1 MQTTLAVPAGQIKE
15 CRFFFFRTSVL
26 TSFFWKPEAPS
37 IFLSS
42 HRAQL
47 TTTRTNLGVLFYSIL
62 LFQHLVSRMTLF
74 LHADVLFPQMSI
86 ILSHKPRPPLTEMS
100 NTWPCLWQPGRR
112 AELLLA
118 GGTSG
123 TPTGPKTL
131 RTRCRWSVGEETSR
145 SIQVKVMYFVVVVIF
160 FFLKTKKQRHAALC
174 CGSSEASIRR
184 WRCRCQ
190 RSRSRTDFA
199 AAAAVLLLLLL
210 LLLVVLSRV
219 WTLAE
224 QSEGATGFV
233 FIAQDRH

>member
-1 MQTTLAVPAGQIKE
+1 MSTVRNKTFTSWPAFTSTRTDFLIIAERNKFIYLFIFLIFLQTTLAVPAVQIKE
-15 CRFFFFRTSVL
+15 CRVFFFRTSVL

-47 TTTRTNLGVLFYSIL
+47 TTTRTNLGVLFFSIL
-62 LFQHLVSRMTLF
+62 LLQNLVSRMTLF

-112 AELLLA
+112 AQLLLA

-160 FFLKTKKQRHAALC
+160 FYFY
-174 CGSSEASIRR
+174 
-184 WRCRCQ
+184 
-190 RSRSRTDFA
+190 
-199 AAAAVLLLLLL
+199 
-210 LLLVVLSRV
+210 
-219 WTLAE
+219 
-224 QSEGATGFV
+224 
-233 FIAQDRH
+233 

>member
-1 MQTTLAVPAGQIKE
+1 M
-15 CRFFFFRTSVL
+15 L

-47 TTTRTNLGVLFYSIL
+47 TTTRTNLGVLFLSIL
-62 LFQHLVSRMTLF
+62 LLQNLVSRMTLF

-160 FFLKTKKQRHAALC
+160 FFKKTKKQRHAALC
-174 CGSSEASIRR
+174 WGSSEAPLRR

-199 AAAAVLLLLLL
+199 AAAAAVLLLLLL
-210 LLLVVLSRV
+210 LVAACCLVESLNPGRPVGGGNGVCVYCTRQ
-219 WTLAE
+219 TLTPVVE
-224 QSEGATGFV
+224 KLNK
-233 FIAQDRH
+233 